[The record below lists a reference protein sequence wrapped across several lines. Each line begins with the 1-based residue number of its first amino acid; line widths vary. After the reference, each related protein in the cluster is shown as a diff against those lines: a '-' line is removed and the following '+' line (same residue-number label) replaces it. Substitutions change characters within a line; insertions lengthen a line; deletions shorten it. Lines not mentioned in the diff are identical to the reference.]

1 MRELVRYPLQMGIW
15 LTRTYILYWTKMY
28 LHCHEQKSLPLLKQD
43 TCALPSVFYNLNS
56 IPIGLLNTL
65 PNQRQRP
72 TFLWK
77 WKSLSPVWLFVTPC
91 DPPPYSPWNSLDQ
104 NIGVGSLSLFQGTF
118 PTQGSN
124 PRLLHCRWIL
134 YQLSYKGSPKIL
146 DWVANPFS
154 RVSSQPR
161 NQTEVFCTAS
171 GFFTNWAMREAQHI
185 PIETYNPRG
194 PTRQYAVFHWKGT
207 Q

>member
-72 TFLWK
+72 TFLWQ

-91 DPPPYSPWNSLDQ
+91 DPPYSPWNSLDQ
-104 NIGVGSLSLFQGTF
+104 NIIK
-118 PTQGSN
+118 
-124 PRLLHCRWIL
+124 LLKWIL

-146 DWVANPFS
+146 EWVANPFS
-154 RVSSQPR
+154 RGSSQPR

-185 PIETYNPRG
+185 PIETCNPGG
-194 PTRQYAVFHWKGT
+194 PTRQYPVFHWKGT